1 MKCLS
6 CKYGDM
12 KEDRTTYFAPFNNGY
27 VIIENVP
34 CMKCEQCGEEFFTAS
49 VAERIDHILD
59 SLEKVA
65 SKIFIMDYM
74 TAA

>member
-1 MKCLS
+1 MTCMS

-12 KEDRTTYFAPFNNGY
+12 KESKTTYFAQLKNCY

-34 CMKCEQCGEEFFTAS
+34 CVKCDQCGEEFFVSS
-49 VAERIDHILD
+49 VAEKIDDILD
-59 SLEKVA
+59 SLEKIA
-65 SKIFIMDYM
+65 SKIFIMDYS